1 MGPKSQGLDQIQSL
15 PRACCSS
22 QECLQGS
29 PQSCSPQGAPA
40 KGHTASGQ
48 TAPSPALLGTTPG
61 RTKDFWGRTWS
72 RGGVGAEPESVRG
85 TKGRSTQ
92 ELSTSRLREALKMK
106 RKAAR
111 INWVLRESAT
121 LFHPSLPQ
129 CGHQGP
135 KAPSMSVY
143 LFGQSSQSA
152 QGRRGLGREWGVG
165 KTRLLPPRCVALRS
179 SQTLSGPVCWQEKR
193 SNDFPPGWG

>member
-1 MGPKSQGLDQIQSL
+1 MPAGFSPKLFLTRGP
-15 PRACCSS
+15 A
-22 QECLQGS
+22 EH
-29 PQSCSPQGAPA
+29 
-40 KGHTASGQ
+40 GHTASGQ

-61 RTKDFWGRTWS
+61 RTKDFQGRMWP

-85 TKGRSTQ
+85 TKGRSTR
-92 ELSTSRLREALKMK
+92 ELSTSRLREALKIK

-121 LFHPSLPQ
+121 FFHPSLPQ

-152 QGRRGLGREWGVG
+152 RGRRVWGVG
-165 KTRLLPPRCVALRS
+165 KVRLSPPRCVALRS
-179 SQTLSGPVCWQEKR
+179 SQTLSGPQFAGRRRGVMTSSQGGGEGLMGELLRPQKQKAGTT
-193 SNDFPPGWG
+193 P